1 MAWPADQTSI
11 PVAARSTTARF
22 LGLQA
27 PEGGDDAVDHPGTK
41 DVAPAQVGKSDD
53 ANVPEDFGPDG
64 TVRKASPNRIATAAR
79 RRGLLAQ
86 RTAALAGQGHVGSRR
101 RVSARPEGGAHQP
114 LRLDLLVAGQGVGDQ
129 ASEHLL
135 QDAEFFLDLGN
146 IESGHETVRGDLL
159 RRRHHRLGA
168 ALAHTLDDEPEQIP
182 DVTTALPRA
191 GCPVVCLIVSLER
204 GDRFV
209 DYPLLGAG
217 EDR

>member
-1 MAWPADQTSI
+1 M
-11 PVAARSTTARF
+11 
-22 LGLQA
+22 QA

-64 TVRKASPNRIATAAR
+64 TVREASRPSRIATAAR
-79 RRGLLAQ
+79 RCGLLAE

-129 ASEHLL
+129 APEHLL

-146 IESGHETVRGDLL
+146 IETGHETVRRDLL

-182 DVTTALPRA
+182 DVTTALPGA

-209 DYPLLGAG
+209 DCPVPGAG